1 LLKQGWKLD
10 KEGNKYRSEDI
21 VNDWKI

>member
-21 VNDWKI
+21 SNDWKI